1 MGKKKASKR
10 RKARERAAAVERQ
23 RQEKT
28 AANLKSAETTK
39 ANLDAEFGSRSTT
52 AKTGDI
58 KDAGKVKE
66 FGNRGGGKKKRGGL
80 LGKSGVYEKSGGAR
94 KYDFSVMGNSPV
106 LKRNLMSDMN
116 PNNRNVRRTRRNL
129 GYEPGAA
136 SIGDTGNSSETP
148 MNSFGLD
155 RRNLTNQT
163 QVGMSG
169 NAAPSTTDQNQ
180 YTSAAT
186 MNDDTE
192 EKVNDARMD
201 MARAAATTMIGI

>member
-10 RKARERAAAVERQ
+10 RKARERAAALERQ

-28 AANLKSAETTK
+28 AANLRSAETTK

-66 FGNRGGGKKKRGGL
+66 FGTTGGGKKKASR
-80 LGKSGVYEKSGGAR
+80 VFEKTGGAR

-106 LKRNLMSDMN
+106 LKRNLMSDLN
-116 PNNRNVRRTRRNL
+116 PNNRNIRRARRNL
-129 GYEPGAA
+129 GYEPGA
-136 SIGDTGNSSETP
+136 SFIGDTGNSSETP

-169 NAAPSTTDQNQ
+169 NAASSTTDKNE

-186 MNDDTE
+186 MDDDDKRE
-192 EKVNDARMD
+192 GLGLASKVV
-201 MARAAATTMIGI
+201 TSSLLGI

>member
-39 ANLDAEFGSRSTT
+39 ANLDSEFGSRSTT

-66 FGNRGGGKKKRGGL
+66 FGNRGGGKKKRGR
-80 LGKSGVYEKSGGAR
+80 VFEKSGGAR

-129 GYEPGAA
+129 GFEPGAS
-136 SIGDTGNSSETP
+136 SIGDTGNASETP

-186 MNDDTE
+186 MNDDIE

>member
-66 FGNRGGGKKKRGGL
+66 FGNQRGGKKKRGR
-80 LGKSGVYEKSGGAR
+80 VYEKEGGAR

-116 PNNRNVRRTRRNL
+116 PNNRNIRRTRRNL

-169 NAAPSTTDQNQ
+169 NAAPSTTDENQ

>member
-66 FGNRGGGKKKRGGL
+66 FGTRGGGKKKFR
-80 LGKSGVYEKSGGAR
+80 KVYEKAGGAR

-169 NAAPSTTDQNQ
+169 NAAPSTTDENQ

-186 MNDDTE
+186 MNDDLE
-192 EKVNDARMD
+192 EKVNDARTD